1 MGASMGGGGGSRS
14 NNRRRRN
21 TRFTEINVTP
31 FVDVMLVLLVI
42 FMVTAPMLST
52 GVTVDLP
59 EANASTLPG
68 QDEPLVLSIS
78 KYGKLTLQETAV
90 TEEQLVDKLDAIT
103 SEKRDT
109 RIFVQA
115 DKALGYGD
123 VMRIVGNL
131 GGAGFTKVAL
141 MTDSL
146 K

>member
-1 MGASMGGGGGSRS
+1 MGASMNSGGGR
-14 NNRRRRN
+14 NNRRHRN
-21 TRFTEINVTP
+21 NRFTEINVTP

-59 EANASTLPG
+59 DADASAISG
-68 QDEPLVLSIS
+68 QDEPLVLSID
-78 KYGKLTLQETAV
+78 KDGQLYLQESKV
-90 TEEQLVDKLDAIT
+90 TEKELVAKLDAIT

-115 DKALGYGD
+115 DRRLGYGD
-123 VMRIVGNL
+123 VMRVVGNL

-141 MTDSL
+141 MTDN
-146 K
+146 KK

>member
-1 MGASMGGGGGSRS
+1 MGASMGSGGGKRGH
-14 NNRRRRN
+14 RRHRN
-21 TRFTEINVTP
+21 SRFTEINVTP

-59 EANASTLPG
+59 DADASALPG

-78 KYGKLTLQETAV
+78 KDGTLYLQESKV
-90 TEEQLVDKLDAIT
+90 TEKELVAKLDAIT

-115 DKALGYGD
+115 DRRLGYGD
-123 VMRIVGNL
+123 VMRVVGNL

-141 MTDSL
+141 MTDN
-146 K
+146 KK

>member
-1 MGASMGGGGGSRS
+1 MGASMGGGGSRRS
-14 NNRRRRN
+14 HRRHRN
-21 TRFTEINVTP
+21 SRFTDINVTP

-59 EANASTLPG
+59 DADASTLPG

-78 KYGKLTLQETAV
+78 KDGTLYLQESKV
-90 TEEQLVDKLDAIT
+90 TEKELVAKLDAIT

-115 DKALGYGD
+115 DRRLGYGA
-123 VMRIVGNL
+123 VMSIVGNL

-141 MTDSL
+141 MTDN
-146 K
+146 KK

>member
-1 MGASMGGGGGSRS
+1 MGASMNNSSGSRGGHRRHR
-14 NNRRRRN
+14 NN
-21 TRFTEINVTP
+21 RFTEINVTP

-42 FMVTAPMLST
+42 FMITAPMLST

-59 EANASTLPG
+59 DADASALPG
-68 QDEPLVLSIS
+68 QDEPLVLTIT
-78 KYGKLTLQETAV
+78 KNGNLLLQDTKV
-90 TEEQLVDKLDAIT
+90 TEKELVAKLDAIT

-115 DKALGYGD
+115 DKRLGYGD

-141 MTDSL
+141 MTDN
-146 K
+146 KK

>member
-1 MGASMGGGGGSRS
+1 MGASMGGGGSSS
-14 NNRRRRN
+14 NNRRHRN
-21 TRFTEINVTP
+21 NRFTEINVTP

-59 EANASTLPG
+59 DADASTLPG

-78 KYGKLTLQETAV
+78 KDGTLHLQDSKV
-90 TEEQLVDKLDAIT
+90 TEKELVAKLDAIT

-109 RIFVQA
+109 RVFVQA
-115 DKALGYGD
+115 DRRLGYGE

-141 MTDSL
+141 LTDN
-146 K
+146 KK

>member
-1 MGASMGGGGGSRS
+1 MGASMNSGGSSRG
-14 NNRRRRN
+14 NRRHRN

-31 FVDVMLVLLVI
+31 FVDVMLVLLII

-59 EANASTLPG
+59 DADASALPG
-68 QDEPLVLSIS
+68 QDEPLVLSITKNGNLLLQDS
-78 KYGKLTLQETAV
+78 KV
-90 TEEQLVDKLDAIT
+90 TEKELVAKLDAIT

-115 DKALGYGD
+115 DRRLGYGD

-141 MTDSL
+141 MTDN
-146 K
+146 KK